1 MDPVE
6 LKEPEL
12 TNAPPERLSHIE
24 KNLHEFKVQV
34 ISEEKELSTKQV
46 HLYPYSPINWKSS
59 SATFTR

>member
-46 HLYPYSPINWKSS
+46 HLYPYSPIN
-59 SATFTR
+59 